1 VGYSTSGGSGTQQG
15 ASDTNGVGNSADPIP
30 GSCPRGATPTFEQHQ
45 VTGDRHRNF
54 SHNRRCVSSR
64 FDGVSTDDLLGSCQR
79 VDVDVTGAAHGRRTP
94 AMNSR
99 LFFLLTCCLCVV
111 ALAMSFYVWQL
122 RNRAVDN
129 STPSVTP
136 EVIAAPS
143 NATQKQI
150 TLWVAH
156 DDTATLKSQSVSI
169 ASSPERQRQAE
180 DILRALL
187 EIYVSKGSPHPLPAG
202 AAVRNVYF
210 VESGLVLIDVNSNFA
225 SGQTSGILAEEL
237 TLSSLVQTLAS
248 NIQGISRVKFLV
260 EGKEAST
267 LAGHADLSSIY
278 DLAQYANFARQLTSP

>member
-1 VGYSTSGGSGTQQG
+1 
-15 ASDTNGVGNSADPIP
+15 
-30 GSCPRGATPTFEQHQ
+30 
-45 VTGDRHRNF
+45 
-54 SHNRRCVSSR
+54 
-64 FDGVSTDDLLGSCQR
+64 
-79 VDVDVTGAAHGRRTP
+79 
-94 AMNSR
+94 MNSR
-99 LFFLLTCCLCVV
+99 LFFLLTCCLCVA